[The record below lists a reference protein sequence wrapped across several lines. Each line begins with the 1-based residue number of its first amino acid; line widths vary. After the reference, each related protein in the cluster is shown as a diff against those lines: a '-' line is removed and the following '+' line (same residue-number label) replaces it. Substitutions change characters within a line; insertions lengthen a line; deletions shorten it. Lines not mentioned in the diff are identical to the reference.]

1 MFSDQMGRFIIP
13 SSTDSTQLFIL
24 YDYSNHTFV
33 EPMKIV
39 IQKLKLA
46 GCHATLQ
53 RLDNECSSVLKE
65 YMQEQDI
72 AFQLV
77 PPGTHRRN
85 AAKRAL

>member
-1 MFSDQMGRFIIP
+1 MKNKNAAS
-13 SSTDSTQLFIL
+13 IL
-24 YDYSNHTFV
+24 DAY
-33 EPMKIV
+33 KIV

-53 RLDNECSSVLKE
+53 QLDNECSSVLKE
-65 YMQEQDI
+65 YMQEQVI

-85 AAKRAL
+85 AAK